1 MDVENR
7 VMNGEGGGG
16 GDEAINLQ
24 TWQYGKKQQWEVC
37 R

>member
-7 VMNGEGGGG
+7 VMNGEGGG